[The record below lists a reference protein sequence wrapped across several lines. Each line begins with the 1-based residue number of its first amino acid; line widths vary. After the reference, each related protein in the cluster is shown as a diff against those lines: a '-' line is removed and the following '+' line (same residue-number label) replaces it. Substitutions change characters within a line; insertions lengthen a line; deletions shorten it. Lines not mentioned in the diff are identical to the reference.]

1 MNANSANSMPG
12 NKAPSNVDK
21 AILDIDSLTDDLNSV
36 AGQLERDLQPVLTAL
51 PPSADAI
58 LVGEIPSSETELLTK
73 LHAQQRR
80 LRAVLGRFRELS
92 GRVSI

>member
-1 MNANSANSMPG
+1 MNSSSAGALAS

-21 AILDIDSLTDDLNSV
+21 AILDIDSLTDDLNGV
-36 AGQLERDLQPVLTAL
+36 AGQLERDLQPVLTAE
-51 PPSADAI
+51 PPAGAAT
-58 LVGEIPSSETELLTK
+58 GGNEPGSETELLTK